1 MNTNQSSKTT
11 VIPLNKKW
19 IELTLPNK
27 KRLYYN
33 KADDTVTIY
42 PPFPKKLL
50 STFLQIYNLG
60 ITESD
65 FNSLLTQAITSR
77 QTQAQNILVDS
88 TPLTEHRSLK
98 SLEELSKYE
107 SIEKVLLQLFKIKYN
122 VNPNYEYS
130 SKDQD
135 AKQRCTIKVKGAS
148 LLTGKEGKN
157 KQEAKELV
165 DRETLMM
172 LLPKETYERIRKNEE
187 ELKNKMITEEEG
199 ELFDINVTQRIIE
212 NRNLIPNDM
221 SRDNQ
226 YSLQKEDITKIFKKP
241 LCTAPTPMVSSTSS
255 STSTNSV
262 ITTIASLSSD
272 PVPKKSLLGIKQDRE
287 NPYPFPSKPHQ
298 PQLALYQEE
307 IISGSFIDDENYE
320 ELDIDSPKVLNQ
332 YKGTYKHSP
341 MEVSLFLYNY
351 YRW

>member
-1 MNTNQSSKTT
+1 MNTNQSSKST

-27 KRLYYN
+27 KKLYYN

-42 PPFPKKLL
+42 PPFPKKAL
-50 STFLQIYNLG
+50 STFLQVYNLG

-77 QTQAQNILVDS
+77 QTQAQNEPVDS
-88 TPLTEHRSLK
+88 TPLSELSSLR

-107 SIEKVLLQLFKIKYN
+107 NIEKVLLQLFKIKYN

-135 AKQRCTIKVKGAS
+135 AKQRCTIKVKGAN

-165 DRETLMM
+165 DRETLML
-172 LLPKETYERIRKNEE
+172 LLPWQTYERIRKNQE
-187 ELKNKMITEEEG
+187 ELKNKMIIEEEG
-199 ELFDINVTQRIIE
+199 ELFDINETQPVIE
-212 NRNLIPNDM
+212 NRTHIPNGIQ
-221 SRDNQ
+221 DNQ
-226 YSLQKEDITKIFKKP
+226 YSLQKEDVTTIFKKP
-241 LCTAPTPMVSSTSS
+241 LYTPPTSMISSTSS
-255 STSTNSV
+255 STSTNSA
-262 ITTIASLSSD
+262 ITTIASLTSD
-272 PVPKKSLLGIKQDRE
+272 PFPKKTVLGLKHERD
-287 NPYPFPSKPHQ
+287 NSNPFPSKPHQ
-298 PQLALYQEE
+298 PFYQEE

-341 MEVSLFLYNY
+341 SEVIIFLYNL